1 MQGAASEGTGQ
12 VTLTLVQERLLTRL
26 AAVYAR
32 YDAAR
37 MRRVGKP
44 YDGSIQFI
52 PSRAEPRASLEAL
65 EAAGLVTIE
74 RHKESQTRLR
84 RGSYG
89 RWTGGTVTHEYTEL
103 LVRPTDAGLALAEA
117 LLAARA

>member
-1 MQGAASEGTGQ
+1 M
-12 VTLTLVQERLLTRL
+12 TLAQERLLTRL
-26 AAVYAR
+26 AAVFAR
-32 YDAAR
+32 YDR
-37 MRRVGKP
+37 THRRRTGKP
-44 YDGSIQFI
+44 YEGSVQFI

-65 EAAGLVTIE
+65 EAAGLVTVKRSE
-74 RHKESQTRLR
+74 ATQVRLR

-89 RWTGGTVTHEYTEL
+89 RWIGGTTTYEYAEL